1 MTQESFDDQE
11 RHGAL
16 DCDTGLTVRAL
27 TICAAVI
34 QKQEWWCQKLGTLK
48 IWRPDSFCAVQWPC
62 GGSVEFFY
70 RSVERFM
77 PLPHG
82 ASVNICAWFLLPLPR
97 CCHAATALLPH
108 CRYVIIP
115 ATQTGFSVI
124 IIRRKSKSL
133 NENIEN
139 LWHLEP
145 FLSVQFQTAALLT
158 WCSCGGVVFFH
169 VFFFWGE
176 GGITNFV
183 VITMSLWD
191 WFLWLLLG
199 FSLPELF
206 VPFVSCTFVIFL
218 DTVTESEL
226 AVCFIHARR
235 WVRFLGKM
243 TRKNVVHEWEIHGVS
258 WNYGMGNVSVIRDF
272 ENNDSV
278 PCACMCVKIWA
289 DEISVC
295 VCVCVFMQEKKK
307 GVAC

>member
-1 MTQESFDDQE
+1 MFKSKFLVKASVTITPQLSGCRRETCGLTHIFFFFLPVSYHRQEFLPFDHKVTQESFDDQE

-62 GGSVEFFY
+62 GGSMEFFY

-82 ASVNICAWFLLPLPR
+82 ASVNICAWFLLPLPH

-169 VFFFWGE
+169 GFFL
-176 GGITNFV
+176 GGRGDHKFCCDYNVTVRLI
-183 VITMSLWD
+183 
-191 WFLWLLLG
+191 
-199 FSLPELF
+199 
-206 VPFVSCTFVIFL
+206 FVIIAGLF
-218 DTVTESEL
+218 TPWI
-226 AVCFIHARR
+226 VCSFCVMHICH
-235 WVRFLGKM
+235 
-243 TRKNVVHEWEIHGVS
+243 IS
-258 WNYGMGNVSVIRDF
+258 WYRDW
-272 ENNDSV
+272 
-278 PCACMCVKIWA
+278 IWT
-289 DEISVC
+289 C
-295 VCVCVFMQEKKK
+295 CVFHTCKTM
-307 GVAC
+307 GTFPW